1 MRRLL
6 EAGVLLLVAA
16 AVAWALWGRSQ
27 PVDLADLSIAG
38 VQPGMT
44 RPQVEALLGPAPTGR
59 MQNGTMVT
67 VYEGATLTWFG
78 GRVSEVAGE
87 ELQRDGRP
95 FLRAGVSADEVRR
108 ALGRPWV
115 SAVGADSNRS
125 VEEVWF
131 RGSLTCTYREGR
143 IVSFR
148 LSPEGSSAGR

>member
-6 EAGVLLLVAA
+6 EAGLLLLVAA

-27 PVDLADLSIAG
+27 PVNLADLSIAG

-59 MQNGTMVT
+59 VQNGAMVT

-87 ELQRDGRP
+87 ELQRGGRP
-95 FLRAGVSADEVRR
+95 FLRAGVSADEAQR

-115 SAVGADSNRS
+115 SAVVADT

-131 RGSLTCTYREGR
+131 RGALTCRYRVGQ
-143 IVSFR
+143 IVAFR
-148 LSPEGSSAGR
+148 LSPEGSSAAR